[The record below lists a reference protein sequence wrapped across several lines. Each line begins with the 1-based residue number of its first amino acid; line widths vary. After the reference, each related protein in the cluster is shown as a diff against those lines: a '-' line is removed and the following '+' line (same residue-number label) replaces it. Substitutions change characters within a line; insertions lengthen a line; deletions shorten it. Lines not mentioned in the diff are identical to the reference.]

1 MVNRIEVVE
10 HGATIVAKSCGVA
23 YCSFGIEAY
32 GEICHDD
39 SYICGK
45 ISVSRRNG
53 KTKPLFF
60 LPSYLI
66 YQNVFV
72 YSQTENNKEETKTL
86 SKEK

>member
-1 MVNRIEVVE
+1 MVNRTEVVE
-10 HGATIVAKSCGVA
+10 QGATIVAKSCGVA

-45 ISVSRRNG
+45 ISVCRRNG

-60 LPSYLI
+60 YLLISYIKMFSYIRRL
-66 YQNVFV
+66 
-72 YSQTENNKEETKTL
+72 KTIRRRQKL
-86 SKEK
+86 